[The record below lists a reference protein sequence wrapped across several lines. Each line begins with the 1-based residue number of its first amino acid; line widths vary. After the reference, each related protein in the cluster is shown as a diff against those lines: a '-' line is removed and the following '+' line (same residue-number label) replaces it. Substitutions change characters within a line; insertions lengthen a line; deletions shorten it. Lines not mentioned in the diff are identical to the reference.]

1 MPRFGLTLLAL
12 FCLLASASRDARAAP
27 HAPDDKELRKAEAV
41 LSKLLR
47 LEESAATDAA
57 NPSAFDETAGRL
69 YPALFVNVSALSDGD
84 LKTELA
90 TAAALYDSARG
101 ARAGSAVHPD
111 CSRELRESY
120 FRLCLESGDRA
131 RLARAKAALHTRR
144 AQALLLYARGDR
156 ERTTLDVLADLR
168 AERGTDLSLAEEAL
182 NALKELAG
190 AQASKQEPV
199 SAQASKQTPDQL
211 SASPDPSA
219 SLEPSA
225 SPEPSTSLEQLDR
238 LLASLPRTR
247 VRQLL
252 ASARDAFRDGLF
264 WQLKSLPAHSLVV
277 SADSFT
283 DPERLRPLDLSAG
296 DASRTALQNLRA
308 AQKFISKA
316 EAAIE
321 ESRRGDGNGE

>member
-1 MPRFGLTLLAL
+1 MPRLGLTLLAL
-12 FCLLASASRDARAAP
+12 FCLLASAGRDARAATR
-27 HAPDDKELRKAEAV
+27 APDDKELRKAEAV
-41 LSKLLR
+41 ISKLLR
-47 LEESAATDAA
+47 LEESAATDATDPA
-57 NPSAFDETAGRL
+57 AFDETARRL

-101 ARAGSAVHPD
+101 ARAGSGVRPD
-111 CSRELRESY
+111 CSRELRDSY

-131 RLARAKAALHTRR
+131 RLARAKAALHMRR
-144 AQALLLYARGDR
+144 AQTLLLYARGDR
-156 ERTTLDVLADLR
+156 ERATLDALADLR

-190 AQASKQEPV
+190 AQASKPEPF
-199 SAQASKQTPDQL
+199 SAQASKQTPAQL
-211 SASPDPSA
+211 SASH
-219 SLEPSA
+219 EPSA
-225 SPEPSTSLEQLDR
+225 SRDPSTSLEQLDR

-283 DPERLRPLDLSAG
+283 DPERLRPLDLNAD

-308 AQKFISKA
+308 AQKFISRA

>member
-12 FCLLASASRDARAAP
+12 FCLLASASRDARAAT

-57 NPSAFDETAGRL
+57 NPSAFDETARHL
-69 YPALFVNVSALSDGD
+69 YPALFVNFSALGDGD

-90 TAAALYDSARG
+90 TAAALYDSARS
-101 ARAGSAVHPD
+101 ARAGSATRPD

-120 FRLCLESGDRA
+120 FRLCLESGDRT

-156 ERTTLDVLADLR
+156 ERTTLDALADLR

-190 AQASKQEPV
+190 AQASKREPV

-211 SASPDPSA
+211 SA

-252 ASARDAFRDGLF
+252 ANARDAFRDGLF

-283 DPERLRPLDLSAG
+283 DPERLRPLDLSAD

-321 ESRRGDGNGE
+321 ESRRGDGNSE